1 MKRTSVI
8 ACRPAPSILFS
19 HAREECPSIHPSGT
33 IQPPIIVIQK
43 SQGRNIA
50 MVLNSIKSVR
60 DTFHSNLR
68 IHPLYPL
75 RYTPT
80 CNTVSQQTELLF
92 QSQWKKNDVSRR
104 FTRVWNSISFF
115 LPHHRILL
123 VPRVIKL
130 IIFRLPFVPFP
141 FPIFPRY
148 FQSCTVSINGISSLD
163 TFKRQYHCPSAWYV
177 NLLRGCLLIRFSTTS
192 FTVHDPLSWQRRQRP
207 TFLMHDS
214 RRKSAEK
221 GLVSPISGTD
231 WVIRI
236 YRRNT
241 RFLPADCRRYRIRF
255 DKLHSL
261 FPFPFFPFLSS
272 RRKETAL
279 PPFSRSPIVRLFDLL
294 RDTRQRNLCCF
305 DKQYTEISADKVEPF
320 QRGEM
325 MIIVFARNTGR
336 NIIFRLLSPNRYK
349 LHLHYL
355 G

>member
-1 MKRTSVI
+1 MKEERCVEKIHESLKFNLIFPPPSSHPPRSAGNQVDYISSALRSVSF
-8 ACRPAPSILFS
+8 PHFSTLFS
-19 HAREECPSIHPSGT
+19 
-33 IQPPIIVIQK
+33 K
-43 SQGRNIA
+43 
-50 MVLNSIKSVR
+50 
-60 DTFHSNLR
+60 
-68 IHPLYPL
+68 LY
-75 RYTPT
+75 
-80 CNTVSQQTELLF
+80 
-92 QSQWKKNDVSRR
+92 
-104 FTRVWNSISFF
+104 RVYQ
-115 LPHHRILL
+115 
-123 VPRVIKL
+123 
-130 IIFRLPFVPFP
+130 
-141 FPIFPRY
+141 RY
-148 FQSCTVSINGISSLD
+148 FID

-272 RRKETAL
+272 RKKETAL